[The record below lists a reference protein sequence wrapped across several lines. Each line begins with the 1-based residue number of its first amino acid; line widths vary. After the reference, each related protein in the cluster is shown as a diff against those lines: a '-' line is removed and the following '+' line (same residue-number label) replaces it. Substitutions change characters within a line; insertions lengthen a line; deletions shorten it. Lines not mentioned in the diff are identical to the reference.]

1 MSQSGRYGGTY
12 AVSDLPIEYGE
23 HQRSVDQRWNSNKTI
38 ITNNQIHHWA
48 LMRELNIVKKNYVNF
63 YEKKF
68 VPLHAEDWDDIQ
80 NKVKNK
86 NQETW

>member
-1 MSQSGRYGGTY
+1 
-12 AVSDLPIEYGE
+12 
-23 HQRSVDQRWNSNKTI
+23 
-38 ITNNQIHHWA
+38 
-48 LMRELNIVKKNYVNF
+48 MRELNIVKKNYVNF